1 MGQNRKAE
9 RGGKGQNREKMDGEM
24 RKLKRT
30 EINRIRIRHQQEVE
44 SDYPYAGKRVPQL
57 FVRYLCGSC
66 PVLVRS
72 FIEQL
77 SNNYR
82 TTIEQLSNNYRTS
95 VGQVWDKYGKKKG
108 KREGNI
114 QRSPAVFPQGKDGE
128 KGTSKG
134 ERTTWNEGTMR
145 N

>member
-9 RGGKGQNREKMDGEM
+9 RGGKGQNREKRDGEM

-82 TTIEQLSNNYRTS
+82 TTIEQ
-95 VGQVWDKYGKKKG
+95 VWDKYGKKKG

>member
-1 MGQNRKAE
+1 MGQNREAG
-9 RGGKGQNREKMDGEM
+9 RGGKGQNQEKRDGEM

-82 TTIEQLSNNYRTS
+82 TTIEQLSN
-95 VGQVWDKYGKKKG
+95 KC
-108 KREGNI
+108 
-114 QRSPAVFPQGKDGE
+114 
-128 KGTSKG
+128 GTSMGRKRGKG
-134 ERTTWNEGTMR
+134 RGIYKEALRFSRRARMERKERVRVKERPGMR
-145 N
+145 EQ

>member
-1 MGQNRKAE
+1 MGQNRE
-9 RGGKGQNREKMDGEM
+9 VGRGGKGQNREKRDGEM

-44 SDYPYAGKRVPQL
+44 SDYPYAGKRVPHI

-82 TTIEQLSNNYRTS
+82 TTIEQ
-95 VGQVWDKYGKKKG
+95 VWDKYGKKKG
-108 KREGNI
+108 KRKGNI
-114 QRSPAVFPQGKDGE
+114 QRSPAVFSQGKDGE
-128 KGTSKG
+128 KGTSKS

>member
-1 MGQNRKAE
+1 MGQNREAG
-9 RGGKGQNREKMDGEM
+9 RGGKGQNREKRDGEM

-44 SDYPYAGKRVPQL
+44 SDYPYAGKRVPHI

-82 TTIEQLSNNYRTS
+82 TTIE
-95 VGQVWDKYGKKKG
+95 QVWDKYGKKKG

>member
-1 MGQNRKAE
+1 MLASE
-9 RGGKGQNREKMDGEM
+9 YLIYLFD
-24 RKLKRT
+24 
-30 EINRIRIRHQQEVE
+30 I
-44 SDYPYAGKRVPQL
+44 YAVVVQYL
-57 FVRYLCGSC
+57 FDH
-66 PVLVRS
+66 
-72 FIEQL
+72 L

-82 TTIEQLSNNYRTS
+82 TTIE
-95 VGQVWDKYGKKKG
+95 QVWDKYGKKKG

>member
-1 MGQNRKAE
+1 MGQNRKAG
-9 RGGKGQNREKMDGEM
+9 RGGKGQNREKRDGEM

-44 SDYPYAGKRVPQL
+44 SDYPYAGKRVPHI

-82 TTIEQLSNNYRTS
+82 TTIE
-95 VGQVWDKYGKKKG
+95 QVWDKYGKKKG

>member
-1 MGQNRKAE
+1 MGQNREAG
-9 RGGKGQNREKMDGEM
+9 RGGKGQNREKRDGEM

-44 SDYPYAGKRVPQL
+44 SDYPYAGKRVPHI
-57 FVRYLCGSC
+57 FVRYLCGSY

-82 TTIEQLSNNYRTS
+82 TS
-95 VGQVWDKYGKKKG
+95 VGQVWEEK
-108 KREGNI
+108 
-114 QRSPAVFPQGKDGE
+114 GE
-128 KGTSKG
+128 KGG
-134 ERTTWNEGTMR
+134 EYTKKPCGFPAGQGWRERNE
-145 N
+145 